1 MEMTTFKKTGVANL
15 YCIILCSLILVSLVM
30 FSDFKLDSVTKMVF
44 AQGKTTSS
52 SSTSPLTTIQS
63 PELSNSSNSSEMSA
77 QPFYVE
83 STRST
88 NMRVLNVDNIP
99 TVEVSYTGNST
110 INGSPTQTIGT
121 IIDKMGAGGSV
132 HSKGQAI
139 ILTATGQVI
148 TYKSESIGYYNPDG
162 SFSDSGIILFNIP
175 FHGSTNNATALQSE
189 KDDNNSYMGFNNVL
203 GIYKKTVD
211 PSGKGLT
218 KVWKWG

>member
-1 MEMTTFKKTGVANL
+1 MTTFNKINVAYL

-30 FSDFKLDSVTKMVF
+30 FSDFRLDSITKMVF

-52 SSTSPLTTIQS
+52 SSTSSSTTIQS
-63 PELSNSSNSSEMSA
+63 PELSNSSNPSEMSA

-83 STRST
+83 STKSS

-110 INGSPTQTIGT
+110 INGAPTQTIGT

-132 HSKGQAI
+132 HSEGQAI

-175 FHGSTNNATALQSE
+175 FHGSTNNVTALQSE
-189 KDDNNSYMGFNNVL
+189 KDDNNSYLGFNNVL

>member
-1 MEMTTFKKTGVANL
+1 MTTFNKIGVANL

-30 FSDFKLDSVTKMVF
+30 FSDFRLDSVTKMVF

-52 SSTSPLTTIQS
+52 LSTSPSTTIQS
-63 PELSNSSNSSEMSA
+63 LELSYSSNPLEISD

-83 STRST
+83 STKSS

-110 INGSPTQTIGT
+110 INGAPTQTIGT

-132 HSKGQAI
+132 HSEGQAI

-162 SFSDSGIILFNIP
+162 SFSDSGIILFSIP
-175 FHGSTNNATALQSE
+175 FHGSTNNVTALQSE
-189 KDDNNSYMGFNNVL
+189 KDDNNSYLEFNNVL